1 MEDKKLKLHVEDL
14 AVSFKTNQGLV
25 HAVRGIDF
33 DLYEGETLAIVG
45 ESGSGKSVS
54 SRTIM
59 GILASNGFIKSGKII
74 YEGQDLTKVDEE
86 HFHELRGNKIG
97 MIFQDPMSSLN
108 PIMRIGKQ
116 ITEGMILNGKRLKN
130 REKSLYKKQKN
141 VYYEL
146 INDKKAIEE
155 TFKDY
160 KKNYKRA
167 LRLGV

>member
-1 MEDKKLKLHVEDL
+1 MDKNIKLHVEDL
-14 AVSFKTNQGLV
+14 TVSFRTTQGMV
-25 HAVRGIDF
+25 RAVRGINF

-59 GILASNGFIKSGKII
+59 GILAGNGVIDKGSII
-74 YEGQDLTKVDEE
+74 YEGQDLTEVDEE
-86 HFHELRGNKIG
+86 HFHEIRGNKIG

-130 REKSLYKKQKN
+130 KIKKLYQLEKNKYTEIKHKK
-141 VYYEL
+141 
-146 INDKKAIEE
+146 DKLPRRTLK
-155 TFKDY
+155 
-160 KKNYKRA
+160 
-167 LRLGV
+167 